1 MTVLADLSDISAVAA
16 ADGVEVTVNV
26 EGRLVGLAI
35 APQALEAGPAALAA
49 LIVRLTEE
57 ASAAALNEGIAV
69 LAPFVAEEVTDEL
82 RALTLPPSPSQESE
96 EDYSTVETWAVR
108 N

>member
-1 MTVLADLSDISAVAA
+1 MTVLAELGDITTTAA

-26 EGRLVGLAI
+26 EGKLVGLSI
-35 APQALEAGPAALAA
+35 APEARGPGLAA

-69 LAPFVAEEVTDEL
+69 LAPFVAAEVTDEL
-82 RALTLPPSPSQESE
+82 RALVLPPREPE
-96 EDYSTVETWAVR
+96 EDYSTVETWAVT